1 MILFIVVMKKLNI
14 MKSMMTHDNVVK
26 KCKPAINLFAR
37 NLGGQLNFCVF
48 FKMNDI
54 FLNI

>member
-1 MILFIVVMKKLNI
+1 
-14 MKSMMTHDNVVK
+14 MTHDNVVK